1 MGSQKT
7 LTNEK
12 YIYNCKEFQI
22 YKTKK
27 GVKLIKINNSFVNIN
42 NVSSINTK
50 IKDKN
55 HNDMV
60 AENIDELNSLDI
72 CEASEASN
80 ACDAGDACE
89 AGEASNAG
97 DADETSCE
105 CEGTTIG
112 IDSVISISSE
122 TCESGV
128 TCAPC
133 DSGERGDAGNLSE
146 SSIDGEE
153 YVLL

>member
-7 LTNEK
+7 LTNER

-42 NVSSINTK
+42 NVPSINTK
-50 IKDKN
+50 INEKN

-60 AENIDELNSLDI
+60 AENISELNNLDI
-72 CEASEASN
+72 EEGYGDRGDR
-80 ACDAGDACE
+80 CDRGY
-89 AGEASNAG
+89 GE
-97 DADETSCE
+97 
-105 CEGTTIG
+105 TIG
-112 IDSVISISSE
+112 IASVISVSSE
-122 TCESGV
+122 TMETTTG
-128 TCAPC
+128 A
-133 DSGERGDAGNLSE
+133 DAGADAGAELSE

-153 YVLL
+153 YVIL

>member
-12 YIYNCKEFQI
+12 YMYNCKEFQI

-42 NVSSINTK
+42 NVSSINAK
-50 IKDKN
+50 IADKN

-60 AENIDELNSLDI
+60 VENINELNNLDI
-72 CEASEASN
+72 NEASGS
-80 ACDAGDACE
+80 
-89 AGEASNAG
+89 GEAY
-97 DADETSCE
+97 
-105 CEGTTIG
+105 G
-112 IDSVISISSE
+112 IASVISVSSE
-122 TCESGV
+122 T
-128 TCAPC
+128 A
-133 DSGERGDAGNLSE
+133 DAGTDGAELSE

-153 YVLL
+153 YVIL

>member
-72 CEASEASN
+72 CEASN
-80 ACDAGDACE
+80 
-89 AGEASNAG
+89 ASNAG

-128 TCAPC
+128 TCVTC
-133 DSGERGDAGNLSE
+133 DSGDAGNLSE

>member
-7 LTNEK
+7 LTNER

-42 NVSSINTK
+42 NVPSINTK
-50 IKDKN
+50 INEKN

-60 AENIDELNSLDI
+60 AENISELNNLDI
-72 CEASEASN
+72 EEGY
-80 ACDAGDACE
+80 GDSGDRGDRGDSGY
-89 AGEASNAG
+89 GEA
-97 DADETSCE
+97 
-105 CEGTTIG
+105 IG
-112 IDSVISISSE
+112 IASVISVSSE
-122 TCESGV
+122 TAETVADTG
-128 TCAPC
+128 A
-133 DSGERGDAGNLSE
+133 ELSE

>member
-7 LTNEK
+7 LTNER

-42 NVSSINTK
+42 NVPSINTK
-50 IKDKN
+50 INEKN

-60 AENIDELNSLDI
+60 AENISELNNLDI
-72 CEASEASN
+72 EEGY
-80 ACDAGDACE
+80 GDRGDRGY
-89 AGEASNAG
+89 GE
-97 DADETSCE
+97 
-105 CEGTTIG
+105 TIG
-112 IDSVISISSE
+112 IASVISVSSE
-122 TCESGV
+122 TVETATG
-128 TCAPC
+128 A
-133 DSGERGDAGNLSE
+133 DAGAELSE